1 MLRRY
6 VLIFHAGGLGDFVLT
21 WPIAMALARL
31 RAQQRIVYVTHS
43 EKGQLAERVIGVEWD
58 DAERWS
64 GAFGGELS
72 DELAKRV
79 DLTAEAYTFGEP
91 GKLEATLADRGVA
104 VTTLPNRPAGKHITD
119 TYADALTEPIL
130 ADGVRQSIARIRN
143 HGLQNVRPKK
153 GPILLHTGS
162 GGTDKCWP
170 VERWVELAGKL
181 KNAELICG
189 EAEADRGVVP
199 EGATV
204 IPTLAALHEKLRTA
218 VAYVGHDT
226 GPTHLAAVLGLPTI
240 ALFGPT
246 DPTHWAPIGAQTH
259 PLVEMQNKNA
269 AEIAA
274 LVKKL
279 V

>member
-6 VLIFHAGGLGDFVLT
+6 VLIFHAGGLGDFLLT

-31 RAQQRIVYVTHS
+31 RAQQRIVYVTHGA
-43 EKGQLAERVIGVEWD
+43 KGQLAERVIGAEWD
-58 DAERWS
+58 DAERWG

-72 DELAKRV
+72 EELAKRV
-79 DLTAEAYTFGEP
+79 DMTAEAFTFGAA
-91 GKLEATLADRGVA
+91 GALEKTLADRGVA
-104 VTTLPNRPAGKHITD
+104 VTTLPNRPAGKHMTE
-119 TYADALTEPIL
+119 TYADALDEPIL

-143 HGLQNVRPKK
+143 HGLQTTRPKQ

-170 VERWVELAGKL
+170 VERWAELAGML

-199 EGATV
+199 DNATV
-204 IPTLAALHEKLRTA
+204 LPTLDVLHEKLRTA
-218 VAYVGHDT
+218 TAYVGHDT
-226 GPTHLAAVLGLPTI
+226 GPTHLAAALGLPTL

-246 DPTHWAPIGAQTH
+246 NPAHWS
-259 PLVEMQNKNA
+259 PLGPSVKVVTEMKTKNA
-269 AEIAA
+269 ADIAA
-274 LVKKL
+274 
-279 V
+279 